1 MKPSV
6 WCSLSTLY
14 AVIRVFTLLPSWI
27 IKICS
32 LHLLRPH
39 AISSFMCTM
48 LSATLIQMIL
58 AFPLT
63 YFNQSNVSLW
73 FPFCSTLLLFL
84 YSPHMLKSDSFKI
97 ESSKLFFCPYI
108 PQEIHRVLAVKV
120 NLTMAHS
127 LCAIPYFIFCTYI
140 FLPTVSSTYYNI
152 ATVFSFSSCCP
163 GHTHIVTIIILV
175 AFVW

>member
-1 MKPSV
+1 MQFTPSQTPCYQLFHV
-6 WCSLSTLY
+6 YNAICNSHPNDFSLSPHLFQSVSCIF
-14 AVIRVFTLLPSWI
+14 VIPFL
-27 IKICS
+27 
-32 LHLLRPH
+32 
-39 AISSFMCTM
+39 FY
-48 LSATLIQMIL
+48 LS
-58 AFPLT
+58 
-63 YFNQSNVSLW
+63 
-73 FPFCSTLLLFL
+73 L
-84 YSPHMLKSDSFKI
+84 YSQHMLKSDSFKI

-163 GHTHIVTIIILV
+163 GHTHIVMIIVLV